1 VRKKRGR
8 SEKRIKKNGNNEDCV
23 ITQYLLTKTVLQ
35 RINRGIVTLLVI
47 SSGLRRHLLKK
58 MK

>member
-35 RINRGIVTLLVI
+35 RINRG
-47 SSGLRRHLLKK
+47 
-58 MK
+58 